1 MYSYNTYTDNA
12 LSQMPVTWH
21 LHNIAL
27 FAAAF
32 LDEIESVRRHAAL
45 EHSSDITS
53 SSNGSSSKSSSRSS
67 SSKPSK
73 ADADASADASATGA
87 AAWPVV
93 VHCSAGVGRSGVVIL
108 AEVMKTC
115 LEHNYDVTPPVML
128 ERMREQRMHLV
139 QTLSQY
145 AFVYKTLVTYLNSS
159 RLI

>member
-1 MYSYNTYTDNA
+1 M
-12 LSQMPVTWH
+12 LITWH

-45 EHSSDITS
+45 EHSSDVTS
-53 SSNGSSSKSSSRSS
+53 SINGSSSKSS

-73 ADADASADASATGA
+73 ADADASADASGA

>member
-1 MYSYNTYTDNA
+1 MMCSYNTYTDSV
-12 LSQMPVTWH
+12 LSQMLKTWH
-21 LHNIAL
+21 LHNSAL
-27 FAAAF
+27 FIAAF

-45 EHSSDITS
+45 EHSSDVTS
-53 SSNGSSSKSSSRSS
+53 SSNGSSSKSS

-73 ADADASADASATGA
+73 ADADASADASGA

>member
-1 MYSYNTYTDNA
+1 MMCSYNKYTDNA
-12 LSQMPVTWH
+12 RSQMLITWH
-21 LHNIAL
+21 LINIAL
-27 FAAAF
+27 LVAAF
-32 LDEIESVRRHAAL
+32 LDEIESVRRHASL
-45 EHSSDITS
+45 EHSSDVST
-53 SSNGSSSKSSSRSS
+53 SNGSSSKSS

-73 ADADASADASATGA
+73 ADADARADVSADATGA